1 MRGGKNLCVPA
12 GKPARDRHT
21 GSVWSQA
28 CPMRRFGKTHGKGG
42 LMHWKALMTCVCV
55 VVTLSL
61 GMAGHP
67 CGAQASSAPSPTA
80 SRRPALFK
88 DSRQSL
94 AIARAQGRKSVV
106 LLVVAKPGE
115 AAAVAE
121 QAARLGGDVRY
132 RDDEVGYL
140 RVRIS
145 PDRATEFAEFG
156 QIETVAMDYDD
167 SYPNRLGVDRQASA
181 RETPAKAPT
190 TEQGSQS
197 VTEWPPRLSDYPL
210 RHPYTPLR
218 DLDAAD
224 FLAKHPTWDGRG
236 VTIAL
241 LDGNLDLLLPEFQ
254 TAYTADGKTVPKIAD
269 YLNVTDPRDDGDINP
284 QWVNMQENVT
294 SNAGKVSFQGKTF
307 TVPRDGAYRIG
318 LFSERRFNME
328 SNAAYIDQ
336 DIDRNGNPKGDDGL
350 FGVLWDE
357 ATNDVWV
364 DTNRDL
370 SFADEKAMT
379 DYIKHQDVGIFGK
392 DDPKTPVRDCIG
404 FAVQTDQKNKF
415 VSINVGIYQHATEI
429 MGSVVGNKLP
439 NGQLQGVAPGA
450 RLVSVFYGVSNA
462 HGLIEGLITAFKHPL
477 VDLIVLEQSVAIAS
491 LPYLLADATHPMSL
505 VAQRLI
511 QRYHKLLFVPGDNS
525 PAFGFVAEDGLAPGA
540 VSVGGYQNKE
550 SYRMNWGL
558 VPENDDNLH
567 WGALSHGPSG
577 TGALKPNLIAPS
589 GQMSTDPG
597 YRKGGSFKGLYQL
610 PPGYSVD
617 GGTSTATPMAAGAT
631 ALVVSAAKQSGIPY
645 DATRLKAAITGST
658 RYIPR
663 LAAHEQGNGLIQVGA
678 AYELLK
684 KLQAAEPVTITSRA
698 PVRTRL
704 SHLLLTPDEG
714 VGLYEREGWA
724 VGDRRER
731 TITLTRTSGPAE
743 PMTFSL
749 SWQGNDGTFSSA
761 ESVTLPLGSPVGVP
775 VTVTAKKEGAHS
787 AVLSIDHPSIPGH
800 AQRVLAAIVVPY
812 RFTAD
817 NGYSVKADMT
827 PPRPGD
833 VGVFVDVPRGT
844 AALTFSASAPNVSL
858 SLIGPDKDGLYPCSY
873 EPAAATKP
881 CSVSRPQP
889 GVWEINVDSKIEWTY
904 DPETPVPLK
913 ATPVTIT
920 ATILG
925 IDVTAKPAAPG
936 ALKAD
941 SSQPLSLALENRLG
955 KAAAAAISVELG
967 SATRRSATIGQG
979 EQHLY
984 EIMVPKGATSLLAR
998 MSGVS
1003 DTRADLDVYLL
1014 DCTEPEKAPEE
1025 KAVELEKGNKA
1036 PPAPKPTCGTAA
1048 KAADVGPDGE
1058 IDVANPRPGRWVIVV
1073 DGYSVFGGP
1082 VSYQY
1087 LDFFT
1092 HPIFGSVAVAD
1103 PPEERKVSAAWMAK
1117 ANAWAA
1123 TLPPPPRQLA
1133 GRLVAVSH
1141 DVFAWVG
1148 PFNQRQ
1154 QQAVPLGAADLWFG
1168 EKTTGAVD
1176 GR

>member
-1 MRGGKNLCVPA
+1 
-12 GKPARDRHT
+12 
-21 GSVWSQA
+21 
-28 CPMRRFGKTHGKGG
+28 
-42 LMHWKALMTCVCV
+42 MHRKAFVTCVAVFV
-55 VVTLSL
+55 VLSL
-61 GMAGHP
+61 GIAGHA
-67 CGAQASSAPSPTA
+67 GGEGASSPGTAAPSQ
-80 SRRPALFK
+80 RPALFK

-94 AIARAQGRKSVV
+94 AIARAQGRKNVV
-106 LLVVAKPGE
+106 LLVVAKPGA

-121 QAARLGGDVRY
+121 EAGRLGGDVRY

-145 PDRATEFAEFG
+145 PDHATEFAEFD
-156 QIETVAMDYDD
+156 QIEAVAMDYDD
-167 SYPNRLGVDRQASA
+167 SYPYRLGPTQQTSPRRGQPGVLPSAQPEQA
-181 RETPAKAPT
+181 PAD
-190 TEQGSQS
+190 
-197 VTEWPPRLSDYPL
+197 WPPQLTDYPL
-210 RHPYTPLR
+210 RHPYSPIK
-218 DLDAAD
+218 DLGAAEP
-224 FLAKHPTWDGRG
+224 LAKHPTWDGRG

-254 TAYTADGKTVPKIAD
+254 TAYTVDGKAVPKIAD

-284 QWVNMQENVT
+284 QWVNMQETVT
-294 SNAGKVSFQGKTF
+294 SSAGKASFKGKTF
-307 TVPRDGAYRIG
+307 TVPRDGTYRIG
-318 LFSERRFNME
+318 FFSERRFNMD
-328 SNAAYIDQ
+328 SNASYIDQ

-357 ATNDVWV
+357 TTNDVWV

-370 SFADEKAMT
+370 SFADGKAMT
-379 DYIKHQDVGIFGK
+379 DYIKRQDVGVFGK
-392 DDPKTPVRDCIG
+392 DDPKTPVRDCVG
-404 FAVQTDQKNKF
+404 FAVQTDPKNKF

-429 MGSVVGNKLP
+429 MGSVVGNKHP
-439 NGQLQGVAPGA
+439 NGRLEGVAPGA

-505 VAQRLI
+505 VAERLI
-511 QRYHKLLFVPGDNS
+511 ERYHKLLFVPGDNA

-550 SYRMNWGL
+550 SYRLNWGL
-558 VPENDDNLH
+558 VPENDDNMH

-577 TGALKPNLIAPS
+577 SGALKPDLIAPS

-597 YRKGGSFKGLYQL
+597 YRKGASFKGLYQL

-631 ALVVSAAKQSGIPY
+631 ALVVSAAKQSGVPY
-645 DATRLKAAITGST
+645 DAARLKAAITGSA

-678 AYELLK
+678 AFELLK
-684 KLQAAEPVTITSRA
+684 KLQDVQLITITSRA
-698 PVRTRL
+698 PVRTKL

-724 VGDRRER
+724 VGDRAER
-731 TITLTRTSGPAE
+731 TMTLTRTSGPSE
-743 PMTFSL
+743 PMTFAL
-749 SWQGNDGTFSSA
+749 SWQGNDGTFSSPDA
-761 ESVTLPLGSPVGVP
+761 VTLPLGTPVAVP
-775 VTVTAKKEGAHS
+775 VTITAKKEGAHS
-787 AVLSIDHPSIPGH
+787 AILSIDHASIPGH
-800 AQRVLAAIVVPY
+800 AHRVLAAIVVPY

-817 NGYSVKADMT
+817 NGYSVKAEVT

-833 VGVFVDVPRGT
+833 LGVFVEVPPGT

-858 SLIGPDKDGLYPCSY
+858 SLIGPDKDALYPCSF

-904 DPETPVPLK
+904 DPETPIPLK

-925 IDVTAKPAAPG
+925 VDVTAKPTAPG

-941 SSQPLSLALENRLG
+941 SSQQFSLALENRLG
-955 KAAAAAISVELG
+955 KTVVAATSVELG
-967 SATRRSATIGQG
+967 SAFRDRGMIAQG

-984 EIMVPKGATSLLAR
+984 EITVPKGATSLLAR
-998 MSGVS
+998 VSGVG
-1003 DTRADLDVYLL
+1003 DTRTDLDLYLF

-1025 KAVELEKGNKA
+1025 KAAELEKGNKA
-1036 PPAPKPTCGTAA
+1036 SPAPKPICGTVA
-1048 KAADVGPDGE
+1048 KAADVGTDGE
-1058 IDVANPRPGRWVIVV
+1058 VSVSNPRAGRWMVAV
-1073 DGYSVFGGP
+1073 DGYSVPGGP
-1082 VSYQY
+1082 VTYQY
-1087 LDFFT
+1087 LDVFT
-1092 HPIFGSVAVAD
+1092 HPSFGSVAVAD
-1103 PPEERKVSAAWMAK
+1103 PPEERKPSTAWTSK

-1123 TLPPPPRQLA
+1123 SLPTPPRQLA
-1133 GRLVAVSH
+1133 ARVTAVSQ
-1141 DVFAWVG
+1141 DVFGWG
-1148 PFNQRQ
+1148 GSFTNRQ
-1154 QQAVPLGAADLWFG
+1154 KQTVPLGSADLWFAG
-1168 EKTTGAVD
+1168 QLAKGTVGQ
-1176 GR
+1176 

>member
-1 MRGGKNLCVPA
+1 
-12 GKPARDRHT
+12 
-21 GSVWSQA
+21 
-28 CPMRRFGKTHGKGG
+28 
-42 LMHWKALMTCVCV
+42 MHRKALMTCVCV
-55 VVTLSL
+55 VVILSL

-67 CGAQASSAPSPTA
+67 CAAQAASAPSPVI

-121 QAARLGGDVRY
+121 RAGQLGGDVRY

-145 PDRATEFAEFG
+145 PDRATEFAEFV

-167 SYPNRLGVDRQASA
+167 SFPNRLGPERLALPK
-181 RETPAKAPT
+181 ETPSK
-190 TEQGSQS
+190 GSAQARAAQNAM
-197 VTEWPPRLSDYPL
+197 EWPPRLSDYPL
-210 RHPYTPLR
+210 QHPYSPIK

-241 LDGNLDLLLPEFQ
+241 LDGNFDLLLPEFQ
-254 TAYTADGKTVPKIAD
+254 TAYTIEGKAVPKIAD

-284 QWVNMQENVT
+284 QWVNMQETV
-294 SNAGKVSFQGKTF
+294 SSSAAKVSFQGKTF

-336 DIDRNGNPKGDDGL
+336 DVDRDGNPKGDDGL

-370 SFADEKAMT
+370 TFADERAMT
-379 DYIKHQDVGIFGK
+379 DYIKRQDVGIFGK
-392 DDPKTPVRDCIG
+392 DDPKTPERESIG
-404 FAVQTDQKNKF
+404 FAVQTDAKNKF
-415 VSINVGIYQHATEI
+415 VSINIGIYQHATEI
-429 MGSVVGNKLP
+429 MGSVVGNKVP
-439 NGQLQGVAPGA
+439 NGRLQGVAPGA
-450 RLVSVFYGVSNA
+450 RLVSVFYGVSDA
-462 HGLIEGLITAFKHPL
+462 HGLIEGLITAFRHPL
-477 VDLIVLEQSVAIAS
+477 VDIVVLEQSVAIAS

-511 QRYHKLLFVPGDNS
+511 QRYHKLMFVPGDNA

-550 SYRMNWGL
+550 SYRLNWGL
-558 VPENDDNLH
+558 VPENDDNMH

-577 TGALKPNLIAPS
+577 SGALKPDLIAPS

-631 ALVVSAAKQSGIPY
+631 ALVVSAAKQSGVPY
-645 DATRLKAAITGST
+645 DAARLKAAITGST

-678 AYELLK
+678 AFELLK

-704 SHLLLTPDEG
+704 SQLLLTPDEG

-731 TITLTRTSGPAE
+731 TITLTRTSGLAE
-743 PMTFSL
+743 PMTFGL

-761 ESVTLPLGSPVGVP
+761 DSVTLPLGTPVGVP

-787 AVLSIDHPSIPGH
+787 AILSIDHPSIPGH
-800 AQRVLAAIVVPY
+800 AHRVLAAIVVPY

-817 NGYSVKADMT
+817 NGYSVKADVT

-833 VGVFVDVPRGT
+833 LGVFVDVPPGT

-858 SLIGPDKDGLYPCSY
+858 SLIGPDKDALYPCSY
-873 EPAAATKP
+873 EPGAATKP

-904 DPETPVPLK
+904 DPETPIPLK
-913 ATPVTIT
+913 ATPVTIS
-920 ATILG
+920 AAILG
-925 IDVTAKPAAPG
+925 IDLAAKPAPA

-941 SSQPLSLALENRLG
+941 GSQPLSLALENRLG
-955 KAAAAAISVELG
+955 KATAAAASVELG

-979 EQHLY
+979 EQHIY
-984 EIMVPKGATSLLAR
+984 EVTVPKGAASLLAR
-998 MSGVS
+998 VSGVS
-1003 DTRADLDVYLL
+1003 DPRADLDVYLL

-1025 KAVELEKGNKA
+1025 KPAEAEKGNKA
-1036 PPAPKPTCGTAA
+1036 PPAPKPICGTIA
-1048 KAADVGPDGE
+1048 KAADVGPGGE
-1058 IDVANPRPGRWVIVV
+1058 VDVANPKSGRWVIVV
-1073 DGYSVFGGP
+1073 DGYSVSGGP

-1087 LDFFT
+1087 VDLFT
-1092 HPIFGSVAVAD
+1092 HPSFGSVAVAD
-1103 PPEERKVSAAWMAK
+1103 PPEERKVSAAWTAK

-1123 TLPPPPRQLA
+1123 TLPAPPRQLA
-1133 GRLVAVSH
+1133 ARLVAVSQ
-1141 DVFAWVG
+1141 DVFVWGG
-1148 PFNQRQ
+1148 PFTQRQ
-1154 QQAVPLGAADLWFG
+1154 QQPVPLGAVDLWFG
-1168 EKTTGAVD
+1168 EKAAGAVG